1 MVVLCEDTDFFLYLY
16 TKKENHMSLEQQIQE
31 AIKEAM
37 KAKDAV
43 ALSANRA
50 IKGEILLF
58 KTAEGGAKEVTDG
71 DILKMIQKLVKQRK
85 EAAEQ
90 FVAGARQDLADNE
103 LAEAAALEKY
113 LPKQLSPDEV
123 KAKIQEIIAQVG
135 ATSIRDMGKVMGAI
149 ATDRWCCGTR
159 PQPNVQSLPSSQGP
173 PGGRSS

>member
-1 MVVLCEDTDFFLYLY
+1 
-16 TKKENHMSLEQQIQE
+16 MSLEQQIQE
-31 AIKEAM
+31 VIKEAM

-135 ATSIRDMGKVMGAI
+135 ASSIRDMGKVMGVANKALAGLSDGRTI
-149 ATDRWCCGTR
+149 SGI
-159 PQPNVQSLPSSQGP
+159 VKELLSQA
-173 PGGRSS
+173 

>member
-1 MVVLCEDTDFFLYLY
+1 
-16 TKKENHMSLEQQIQE
+16 MSLEQQIQE

-37 KAKDAV
+37 KAKDAT

-113 LPKQLSPDEV
+113 LPKQLSPEEV

-135 ATSIRDMGKVMGAI
+135 ATSIKDMGRVMGVANKALAGLSDGRTI
-149 ATDRWCCGTR
+149 SGI
-159 PQPNVQSLPSSQGP
+159 VKELLSQA
-173 PGGRSS
+173 

>member
-1 MVVLCEDTDFFLYLY
+1 MT
-16 TKKENHMSLEQQIQE
+16 LEQQIQE

-58 KTAEGGAKEVTDG
+58 KTAEGGSKEVTDG

-90 FVAGARQDLADNE
+90 FVAGHRQDLADNE
-103 LAEAAALEKY
+103 LAEATALEKY
-113 LPKQLSPDEV
+113 LPQQLSHEEV
-123 KAKIQEIIAQVG
+123 KAKAN
-135 ATSIRDMGKVMGAI
+135 K
-149 ATDRWCCGTR
+149 
-159 PQPNVQSLPSSQGP
+159 
-173 PGGRSS
+173 

>member
-1 MVVLCEDTDFFLYLY
+1 
-16 TKKENHMSLEQQIQE
+16 MSLEQQIQE

-113 LPKQLSPDEV
+113 LPKQLSPGEV

-135 ATSIRDMGKVMGAI
+135 ATSIRDMGKVMGVANKALAGLSDGRTI
-149 ATDRWCCGTR
+149 SGI
-159 PQPNVQSLPSSQGP
+159 VKELLSQA
-173 PGGRSS
+173 

>member
-1 MVVLCEDTDFFLYLY
+1 
-16 TKKENHMSLEQQIQE
+16 
-31 AIKEAM
+31 M

-90 FVAGARQDLADNE
+90 FVAGGRQDLADNE

-123 KAKIQEIIAQVG
+123 KAKIQEIITQVG
-135 ATSIRDMGKVMGAI
+135 ASSIRDMGKVMGVANKALAGLSDGRTI
-149 ATDRWCCGTR
+149 SGI
-159 PQPNVQSLPSSQGP
+159 VKELLSQA
-173 PGGRSS
+173 

>member
-1 MVVLCEDTDFFLYLY
+1 
-16 TKKENHMSLEQQIQE
+16 MSLEQQIQE

-90 FVAGARQDLADNE
+90 FVAGNRQDLADNE

-135 ATSIRDMGKVMGAI
+135 ATSIRDMGKVMGVANKALAGLSDGRTI
-149 ATDRWCCGTR
+149 SGI
-159 PQPNVQSLPSSQGP
+159 VKELLSQA
-173 PGGRSS
+173 

>member
-1 MVVLCEDTDFFLYLY
+1 
-16 TKKENHMSLEQQIQE
+16 MSLEQQIQE

-90 FVAGARQDLADNE
+90 FVAGGRQDLADNE

-123 KAKIQEIIAQVG
+123 KARIQEIIAQVG
-135 ATSIRDMGKVMGAI
+135 ASSIRDMGKVMGVANKALAGLSDGRTI
-149 ATDRWCCGTR
+149 SGI
-159 PQPNVQSLPSSQGP
+159 VKEHLSQA
-173 PGGRSS
+173 

>member
-16 TKKENHMSLEQQIQE
+16 TKKVNHMSLEQQIQE

-113 LPKQLSPDEV
+113 LPHLRHRQRAPEPGLTRFPQLTSLS
-123 KAKIQEIIAQVG
+123 AFRSCVG
-135 ATSIRDMGKVMGAI
+135 
-149 ATDRWCCGTR
+149 
-159 PQPNVQSLPSSQGP
+159 LH
-173 PGGRSS
+173 

>member
-1 MVVLCEDTDFFLYLY
+1 
-16 TKKENHMSLEQQIQE
+16 MSLEQQIQE

-37 KAKDAV
+37 KEKDAV

-90 FVAGARQDLADNE
+90 FVAGGRQDLADNE

-135 ATSIRDMGKVMGAI
+135 ASSIRDMGKVMGVANKALAGLSDGRTI
-149 ATDRWCCGTR
+149 SGI
-159 PQPNVQSLPSSQGP
+159 VKELLSQA
-173 PGGRSS
+173 

>member
-1 MVVLCEDTDFFLYLY
+1 
-16 TKKENHMSLEQQIQE
+16 MSLEQQIQE

-50 IKGEILLF
+50 IKGAILLF

-90 FVAGARQDLADNE
+90 FVAGNRQDLADNE

-135 ATSIRDMGKVMGAI
+135 ATSIRDMGKVMGVANKTLAGLSDGRTI
-149 ATDRWCCGTR
+149 SGI
-159 PQPNVQSLPSSQGP
+159 VKELLSQA
-173 PGGRSS
+173 